1 MEHVS
6 IFFIPNF
13 KAGGR
18 PFNICSK
25 DKSSTNEDLCFLS
38 LSLIETSFASL
49 RVDTFF
55 FHHQKFF
62 LHELQPAEPRCRT
75 HCEISFYIQTTH
87 WIFTLTLTFSSS
99 VHSDQCSASA
109 SVWTTQIIRHVF
121 NKQRPQQASPSWHVC
136 PFTGPAWRSASR
148 WRTAGLI
155 WTDGRWASHDEL
167 RYAQEIFFLL
177 LHGSASLQGSQ
188 MDKCVKF
195 KNILS
200 EVKIKSCEF
209 VFSWLDL
216 PLTL

>member
-18 PFNICSK
+18 PFK

-49 RVDTFF
+49 KVDTFF
-55 FHHQKFF
+55 FYHPNPPN
-62 LHELQPAEPRCRT
+62 LGAEHTVRSP
-75 HCEISFYIQTTH
+75 
-87 WIFTLTLTFSSS
+87 FTPKQNRNSLNIHLNINIHLACPLRSAFSIC
-99 VHSDQCSASA
+99 VNDTNHKD
-109 SVWTTQIIRHVF
+109 VF
-121 NKQRPQQASPSWHVC
+121 NKQRPQQVSPHDASLSIYRPSLTFSQQLSDRWTHLD
-136 PFTGPAWRSASR
+136 WWLMSISR
-148 WRTAGLI
+148 R
-155 WTDGRWASHDEL
+155 
-167 RYAQEIFFLL
+167 AQICTRDFFFLL

-209 VFSWLDL
+209 VFGRLDL